1 MSKIPLMD
9 DKDLVGLYQKG
20 NQQAITELVHRHK
33 QRIYTAIFFLVRD
46 KELAED
52 LFQETFIKIIT
63 SLRKKHYNE
72 QGKFLPWALRIAHNL
87 VIDHFRKEKLMP
99 LQHDSE
105 EFSVFDILPSGN
117 RNASEQIVHD
127 EKIAFVRA
135 LLEKLPYEQREVV
148 ILRHYAGL
156 SFKEISKMLNININ
170 TALGRMHY
178 AVLKMR
184 DLVEKDHSFQ
194 LKD

>member
-1 MSKIPLMD
+1 MSQLQVMD
-9 DKDLVGLYQKG
+9 DKDLVRLYQKG
-20 NQQAITELVHRHK
+20 NQQAISELIDRYK
-33 QRIYTAIFFLVRD
+33 QRIHSTIFFLVRNP
-46 KELAED
+46 ELTED
-52 LFQETFIKIIT
+52 LFQETFIKIIL
-63 SLRKKHYNE
+63 SLRKNHYSE

-87 VIDHFRKEKLMP
+87 VIDHFRKAKLMP

-105 EFSVFDILPSGN
+105 EFSVFDVMASN
-117 RNASEQIVHD
+117 SRNAVDQIIND
-127 EKIAFVRA
+127 EKINYVRA

-184 DLVEKDHSFQ
+184 EMVEKE
-194 LKD
+194 KVAIKE

>member
-1 MSKIPLMD
+1 MSQIQMMD
-9 DKDLVGLYQKG
+9 DKDLVHLYQKG
-20 NQQAITELVHRHK
+20 NQEAISELVNRYK
-33 QRIYTAIFFLVRD
+33 QRIHSTIFFLVRNQ
-46 KELAED
+46 ELAED

-63 SLRKKHYNE
+63 SLRKNHYNE

-105 EFSVFDILPSGN
+105 EFSVFDIMASNN
-117 RNASEQIVHD
+117 RNAAEQMIHD
-127 EKIAFVRA
+127 EKINYVRG
-135 LLEKLPYEQREVV
+135 LLEKLPFEQREVV
-148 ILRHYAGL
+148 ILRHYANL

-184 DLVEKDHSFQ
+184 EIVQNEKVK

>member
-1 MSKIPLMD
+1 MSKIPQMD

-33 QRIYTAIFFLVRD
+33 SRIYTAIFFLVRD
-46 KELAED
+46 KEMAED

-105 EFSVFDILPSGN
+105 DFSVFDILPSSGK
-117 RNASEQIVHD
+117 NASEQIVHD
-127 EKIAFVRA
+127 EKISYVRS
-135 LLEKLPYEQREVV
+135 LLEKLPHEQREVV

-178 AVLKMR
+178 AILKLREMVDKER
-184 DLVEKDHSFQ
+184 SFQ

>member
-1 MSKIPLMD
+1 MTKIHLMD
-9 DKDLVGLYQKG
+9 DKDLVHLYQKG
-20 NQQAITELVHRHK
+20 NQEAITELVNRYK
-33 QRIYTAIFFLVRD
+33 QRIHSTIFFLVR
-46 KELAED
+46 KQELAED

-63 SLRKKHYNE
+63 SLRKNNYNE

-99 LQHDSE
+99 LQHDTDE
-105 EFSVFDILPSGN
+105 YSVFDIMSSNN
-117 RNASEQIVHD
+117 RNASEQMIYD
-127 EKIAFVRA
+127 EKINFVRG
-135 LLEKLPYEQREVV
+135 LLEKLPFEQREVV

-156 SFKEISKMLNININ
+156 SFKEISKMLDININ

-184 DLVEKDHSFQ
+184 EMVENDKVR
-194 LKD
+194 LLE

>member
-1 MSKIPLMD
+1 MSKIHLMD
-9 DKDLVGLYQKG
+9 DKELVHLYQKG
-20 NQQAITELVHRHK
+20 DQQAITELVNRYR
-33 QRIYTAIFFLVRD
+33 QRIHTTIFFLVRNQ
-46 KELAED
+46 ELTED

-63 SLRKKHYNE
+63 SLRKKHYSE

-105 EFSVFDILPSGN
+105 EYSVFDIMPAN
-117 RNASEQIVHD
+117 NKNASEQIIHD
-127 EKIAFVRA
+127 EKIKFVRG
-135 LLEKLPYEQREVV
+135 LLEKLPFEQREIV

-156 SFKEISKMLNININ
+156 SFKEISNMLNININ

-178 AVLKMR
+178 AILKMR
-184 DLVEKDHSFQ
+184 EMVEKEKVS
-194 LKD
+194 LKS

>member
-1 MSKIPLMD
+1 MSQFQIMD
-9 DKDLVGLYQKG
+9 DKDLVCLYQNG
-20 NQQAITELVHRHK
+20 NQSAISELVNRYK
-33 QRIYTAIFFLVRD
+33 QRIHSTIFFLVRNQ
-46 KELAED
+46 ELAED

-99 LQHDSE
+99 MQHDSE
-105 EFSVFDILPSGN
+105 EYSVFDRMAGN
-117 RNASEQIVHD
+117 GRNAVDQMIYD
-127 EKIAFVRA
+127 EKIASVRG
-135 LLEKLPYEQREVV
+135 LLDKLPFEQREVV

-156 SFKEISKMLNININ
+156 SFKEISKMLDININ

-178 AVLKMR
+178 AILKMR
-184 DLVEKDHSFQ
+184 EMVETSNLK